1 MSRTMELQPLLSL
14 QGAAAVTSLTQDIS
28 DWIDSSKYNVGVIQ
42 AQVLKSTNCTVIV
55 EGCDVIDGTFV
66 THTSLATSSENTWT
80 YLLKNAPQ
88 GVSNHLYNLLRWRIT
103 ASAAWETTF
112 RLTLVLK

>member
-55 EGCDVIDGTFV
+55 
-66 THTSLATSSENTWT
+66 
-80 YLLKNAPQ
+80 
-88 GVSNHLYNLLRWRIT
+88 
-103 ASAAWETTF
+103 
-112 RLTLVLK
+112 